1 MFLAK
6 KIKFLDISK
15 HLLRI
20 LNNQEFVKYKE
31 IIPKNIEDIK
41 DLSDYVSLKINSLSI

>member
-15 HLLRI
+15 ILLRI
-20 LNNQEFVKYKE
+20 IKNKEFSKYKR
-31 IIPKNIEDIK
+31 IIPKNVDDIK
-41 DLSDYVSLKINSLSI
+41 KLSDYVSLKINSLSI